1 MKKLF
6 VTAAIVGLVAVIA
19 GPVAAAGK
27 GGGSSITL
35 VRLGGAGARLTGDP
49 VFGEQVM
56 FDVSTSRTDFPWVQ
70 NLCWQD
76 GRLVYEQWHGLWSG
90 YYRDPIFTLGPTPSW
105 GGGGATCEG
114 RLVRQANGGQMQTL
128 ATTSY
133 QVG

>member
-1 MKKLF
+1 MKKLL

-27 GGGSSITL
+27 GGSSITL
-35 VRLGGAGARLTGDP
+35 VRLGGAGARLTDDP
-49 VFGEQVM
+49 VFGEQVT

-105 GGGGATCEG
+105 DGGAATCEG
-114 RLVRQANGGQMQTL
+114 RLVRQANGGAMQTL
-128 ATTSY
+128 AKTTY